1 MPDVRKFLTVHTR
14 AIGVVGTVMLV
25 AMITVDPRWAY
36 QPVGLALAAAAT
48 VCLRVTQLP
57 LTKYSAL
64 GLLWTVAV
72 GGSLAIG
79 APATVLALWLGVFL
93 TDWAWRRKTLEHAW
107 INAGREVVA
116 VAAAYGLFAWTMRAT
131 GAQGAGILHPDGL
144 PAAALFVFA
153 HFFISRGLQYY
164 SLLAR
169 DKLLPEEKSLIIRY
183 EVIGFGAGTTGVFVA
198 LLTLTNVG
206 VRGWVAVALLLAFA
220 GLLLRRILQE
230 SIGAEELNQ
239 VHAMEQVVASD
250 VGLADGLSRIERLA
264 HRLVDWIDFRVYR
277 LDDGV
282 PQLLYADGRPL
293 IDGSGA
299 SAGQAAGPEYGSALR
314 EQALRSGAP
323 LLVLDAT
330 TDPRVGVVRPGART
344 ILVVPLRFGERSVG
358 LVELAHHRRAAYG
371 EKEVQVVQRF
381 ANQLATTLHIHDL
394 RQPLLEAVT
403 QVTTQVETLNESAQT
418 LRTGGEGVAR
428 HTADMSRGI
437 GEESEQARR
446 SLEAAQALHEAT
458 VGVAR
463 DGGDAAAASRR
474 ATDIATEH
482 RETISSALDR
492 LVGAKR
498 FVSESAGQIDEL
510 ARATRRVTEF
520 LGVIREIAEQTNLL
534 SFNAAIEAA
543 RAGAAGRGFAV
554 VAGEVRKLAEQ
565 SARASE
571 EAGDLVLGFED
582 QMRRVGQQMSRG
594 QGLVGDVETLSAAA
608 LAALDEIVE
617 TTASSLE
624 HAERIAGVSREQ
636 EAEFGRLRERVARI
650 AEISHRNYDGAAQVT
665 DSARQQAAALRELE
679 GATRE
684 LRAVA
689 VRLGEL
695 AHRITSV

>member
-1 MPDVRKFLTVHTR
+1 VRTFLTFHTR
-14 AIGVVGTVMLV
+14 AMGAAGLAMLL
-25 AMITVDPRWAY
+25 AMLAEDPRWAS
-36 QPVGLALAAAAT
+36 QPVGTAVALLAT
-48 VCLRVTQLP
+48 VCLRATQIP

-64 GLLWTVAV
+64 SLVGTVAV

-79 APATVLALWLGVFL
+79 APATALGLWLGVFL
-93 TDWAWRRKTLEHAW
+93 TDWALRRKTLEYAS

-116 VAAAYGLFAWTMRAT
+116 LAAAYGLFAWTMKAT
-131 GAQGAGILHPDGL
+131 GAPSAGILQPDGL

-153 HFFISRGLQYY
+153 HFFISRALLYF
-164 SLLAR
+164 SLVAR
-169 DKLLPEEKSLIIRY
+169 DKLLHEEKSLIIRY
-183 EVIGFGAGTTGVFVA
+183 EVIGFGAGTTGVSVA
-198 LLTLTNVG
+198 LLTLANVG
-206 VRGWVAVALLLAFA
+206 PRGWIAVGLLLTFA

-230 SIGAEELNQ
+230 SIAAEELNQ

-250 VGLADGLSRIERLA
+250 IGLADGLNRIERLA
-264 HRLVDWIDFRVYR
+264 HRLIDWTDFKVYR
-277 LDDGV
+277 LADGT
-282 PQLLYADGRPL
+282 PELLYTDGTPL
-293 IDGSGA
+293 VDAAGAVRRVAGSTEY
-299 SAGQAAGPEYGSALR
+299 SAGLRDTALR
-314 EQALRSGAP
+314 TAEP
-323 LLVLDAT
+323 VLVLDAEN
-330 TDPRVGVVRPGART
+330 DPRVGAVRPGVRST
-344 ILVVPLRFGERSVG
+344 LVVPLRFGERNVG

-371 EKEVQVVQRF
+371 PKELQVVQRF

-403 QVTTQVETLNESAQT
+403 QVTTQVQTLNESAQT

-463 DGGDAAAASRR
+463 DGGEAAAASRR

-498 FVSESAGQIDEL
+498 FVSESADQIDEL

-571 EAGDLVLGFED
+571 EAGELVLGFED
-582 QMRRVGQQMSRG
+582 QMRRVGQQMGRG

-608 LAALDEIVE
+608 LAALDQIVE
-617 TTASSLE
+617 TTAASLE
-624 HAERIAGVSREQ
+624 HAERIAGVSKEQ
-636 EAEFGRLRERVARI
+636 EVEFGRLRERVARI
-650 AEISHRNYDGAAQVT
+650 AEISHRNYDGAAHVT

-684 LRAVA
+684 LHAVA
-689 VRLGEL
+689 IRLGEL